1 MLLTGS
7 EATSAEGP
15 SGDVELTSLSW
26 LHNLHIVGVPSLL
39 PTPPSSPS
47 PPAAGNRKRPASA
60 HSSVP
65 LQDGGRTRP
74 AATSASPPVDYR
86 TEGDRKPPFSYATLI
101 CMAMRANRNK
111 MTLSSIY
118 KWIQENFLYY
128 RKADPSWQNSIRH
141 NLSLNK
147 CFVKVPRSK
156 DEPGKGGFWCLDA
169 AYAEQFKESSGGFRN
184 DGTRNT
190 GTRNTDRKR
199 RKVQANILPAS
210 SPSDHK
216 IPRHCHNILRDESTF
231 ETEESR
237 GPTLLSIPGPLNPE
251 ASPESID
258 NLQVVLSSACSSSCG
273 SENESN
279 FSEGGGVELLF
290 GEDELFMAGH
300 ISGGIWDETQLEL
313 LDSLLDSL

>member
-7 EATSAEGP
+7 EASDTASAGCNQD
-15 SGDVELTSLSW
+15 SSVGDVELTSLSW

-47 PPAAGNRKRPASA
+47 PPARKRASN
-60 HSSVP
+60 HTSSIP
-65 LQDGGRTRP
+65 RQDG
-74 AATSASPPVDYR
+74 SPPIDYR
-86 TEGDRKPPFSYATLI
+86 NEGDRKPPFSYATLI

-169 AYAEQFKESSGGFRN
+169 TYAEQFKESSGGLRS
-184 DGTRNT
+184 DGTRST
-190 GTRNTDRKR
+190 STRSTERKR
-199 RKVQANILPAS
+199 RKGQAHTLTVC
-210 SPSDHK
+210 SPSEPK
-216 IPRHCHNILRDESTF
+216 IPRHCHNILMQDSSLQIE
-231 ETEESR
+231 ETMEA
-237 GPTLLSIPGPLNPE
+237 PLLSIPEPLIPDANHE
-251 ASPESID
+251 CID
-258 NLQVVLSSACSSSCG
+258 NLQVVLSSACSSSSS

-279 FSEGGGVELLF
+279 FSESGGVELLF